1 MMKTKLFKVE
11 AEGDTVYFKAKSLEH
26 AKEKFENIC
35 GYIPDSIVHWEEID
49 ELPEGEE
56 AL

>member
-1 MMKTKLFKVE
+1 MKLFKVE
-11 AEGDTVYFKAKSLEH
+11 AENDTVYFKAKSLEH

-35 GYIPDSIVHWEEID
+35 GDVPDSIVHWQEIN